1 MVGAVVRWESDSE
14 IFQIFSRT
22 PTGAA
27 KQRQTS
33 SAFSA
38 LRALAKLIIAALSLL
53 AAFAIQPTAFANDE
67 AAEPSNQKPSEEA
80 KLDRHNEVWADAG
93 ENYWLVYSG
102 STLAPFSDIHQN
114 GLRIRFVGGYGH
126 YSYQIVKET
135 KPTENYDA
143 QVSFGDALIGYLWRL
158 DPLILKLFVGASFAD
173 HKIAPYDANST
184 TNGMDWGVK
193 GVAEF
198 WFNIG
203 TNAFASVDLAWAQA
217 HNTRS
222 ARARLGYKPFSNFS
236 IGPEAGI
243 NIDRQ
248 GDYKIYQE
256 DPNYRAKAIDY
267 GRVGLFARYE
277 WYGGELSAS
286 AGLIGDF
293 RQRQS
298 AYGTVNWITQ
308 Y

>member
-1 MVGAVVRWESDSE
+1 MRPVTPRPISSALG
-14 IFQIFSRT
+14 SRT
-22 PTGAA
+22 LATLTSAA
-27 KQRQTS
+27 CR
-33 SAFSA
+33 
-38 LRALAKLIIAALSLL
+38 LL
-53 AAFAIQPTAFANDE
+53 ALFAVLPPASAGE
-67 AAEPSNQKPSEEA
+67 AADHRPKNAGEEA
-80 KLDRHNEVWADAG
+80 KLDRHNEVWAGADAG
-93 ENYWLVYSG
+93 ENYWLAYSG
-102 STLAPFSDIHQN
+102 STLAPFGDIHQD

-126 YSYQIVKET
+126 YSYKIVKET
-135 KPTENYDA
+135 RPTENYDA

-173 HKIAPYDANST
+173 HKIAPYDRNST
-184 TNGMDWGVK
+184 INGMDWGVK

-222 ARARLGYKPFSNFS
+222 ARARLGYKPFASFS

-298 AYGTVNWITQ
+298 AYGTVNWIMQ